1 MILSYIDLLLYFR
14 EIDAN
19 IWTHVVFVWD
29 RSTRIGKLYLNGE
42 YSGEEQSAYTGQ
54 DIDLNLTNHTT
65 YELGLKKDSM
75 ERTRGLLRDL
85 MVFLRPL
92 TTTEASTLY
101 SKFSILY
108 CDYRRIG
115 IQILL
120 AVVNGAQCTLSG
132 ASVTSATDGGCCE
145 FPFVYKNAQCMY
157 KCGIGR
163 LVVWS

>member
-14 EIDAN
+14 DIHAK

-29 RSTRIGKLYLNGE
+29 RSTRIGKLYLNGAHA
-42 YSGEEQSAYTGQ
+42 GEKQSAYTGQ

-65 YELGLKKDSM
+65 YELGFKKDTK
-75 ERTRGLLRDL
+75 ERLSGSLRDL

-92 TTTEASTLY
+92 TTREASILY

-120 AVVNGAQCTLSG
+120 AVVNGG
-132 ASVTSATDGGCCE
+132 ASERAM
-145 FPFVYKNAQCMY
+145 YAQRSLCY
-157 KCGIGR
+157 
-163 LVVWS
+163 

>member
-14 EIDAN
+14 EIYAK

-42 YSGEEQSAYTGQ
+42 YAGEEQSAYTGQ

-65 YELGLKKDSM
+65 YELGFKKDTK
-75 ERTRGLLRDL
+75 ERLSGSLRDL

-92 TTTEASTLY
+92 TTREASILY
-101 SKFSILY
+101 SKFRILY

-120 AVVNGAQCTLSG
+120 AVVNGG
-132 ASVTSATDGGCCE
+132 ASECAM
-145 FPFVYKNAQCMY
+145 YAQRSLCY
-157 KCGIGR
+157 
-163 LVVWS
+163 

>member
-1 MILSYIDLLLYFR
+1 M
-14 EIDAN
+14 
-19 IWTHVVFVWD
+19 VFVWN
-29 RSTRIGKLYLNGE
+29 RSTRIGRLYLNGA
-42 YSGEEQSAYTGQ
+42 SAGEQHYRGQ

-75 ERTRGLLRDL
+75 KKIRGSLRDL

-92 TTTEASTLY
+92 TTREASILY

-120 AVVNGAQCTLSG
+120 TVVNGG
-132 ASVTSATDGGCCE
+132 ASERAM
-145 FPFVYKNAQCMY
+145 YAQRSLCY
-157 KCGIGR
+157 
-163 LVVWS
+163 

>member
-14 EIDAN
+14 EIDAK

-42 YSGEEQSAYTGQ
+42 YAGEEQSAYTGQ

-65 YELGLKKDSM
+65 YELGFKKDTK
-75 ERTRGLLRDL
+75 ERLRGSLRDL

-92 TTTEASTLY
+92 TTREA
-101 SKFSILY
+101 SILY
-108 CDYRRIG
+108 CKFCILYCDDRRIG

-120 AVVNGAQCTLSG
+120 AVVNGG
-132 ASVTSATDGGCCE
+132 ASERAM
-145 FPFVYKNAQCMY
+145 YAQRSLCY
-157 KCGIGR
+157 
-163 LVVWS
+163 

>member
-14 EIDAN
+14 EIDAK

-29 RSTRIGKLYLNGE
+29 RSTRIGKMYLNGE
-42 YSGEEQSAYTGQ
+42 YAGEKQSEYTGQ

-75 ERTRGLLRDL
+75 VRTRSLLRDL

-92 TTTEASTLY
+92 TTRKASTLY

-120 AVVNGAQCTLSG
+120 AVVNGG
-132 ASVTSATDGGCCE
+132 ASERAM
-145 FPFVYKNAQCMY
+145 YAQRSLCY
-157 KCGIGR
+157 
-163 LVVWS
+163 